1 MKTSTFCHCCGSSN
15 ILKSPGVLMPFMA
28 KMIFDYNVFDLD
40 DSWNL
45 YGFQNSKIYFPCKSA
60 QCQICGFLF
69 SDMRFDNDELNNLY
83 SSYREKKYSET
94 REFFEPGYLIK
105 NNLISENMNII
116 NEVENFLDF
125 AEERTNIL
133 DWGGDDGKNTPFLQ
147 DSENIFIYDLS
158 DKELLDKC
166 KKINYSEL
174 VATAEKQIRL
184 IEKINNSN
192 APLSIKL
199 EDGSVIALA
208 KNAKLSYPK
217 HFEPNKRQ
225 VFLSG
230 EAFFEITKNPQKPF
244 YVYSNE
250 VITKVLGT
258 SFTIKA
264 FEDSPE
270 VIVSVKTGKVS
281 VFHQNKIAFAD
292 PEEKALIITPNQQ
305 IVFAR
310 KEESLT
316 KSLVERPILIKDL
329 SQLPEQNFE
338 DKPVSEV
345 LKAIEQA
352 YGVHI
357 IYDAEQLSHCII
369 TTTLANESL
378 YSKLDIMCKTI
389 GASYKIVDAQIV
401 IQSMGCN

>member
-83 SSYREKKYSET
+83 SSYREKRYSET

-174 VATAEKQIRL
+174 QDNDYNIIVCRHV
-184 IEKINNSN
+184 
-192 APLSIKL
+192 L
-199 EDGSVIALA
+199 EHV
-208 KNAKLSYPK
+208 SYPK
-217 HFEPNKRQ
+217 DLLND
-225 VFLSG
+225 
-230 EAFFEITKNPQKPF
+230 IKNF
-244 YVYSNE
+244 MNE
-250 VITKVLGT
+250 D
-258 SFTIKA
+258 TILYI
-264 FEDSPE
+264 E
-270 VIVSVKTGKVS
+270 V
-281 VFHQNKIAFAD
+281 
-292 PEEKALIITPNQQ
+292 PCEK
-305 IVFAR
+305 IVFNDPNSFNLHNDKKHWHEHINFFTYLSMQKLLDSCGFSIIKEKILNA
-310 KEESLT
+310 EESLNC
-316 KSLVERPILIKDL
+316 V
-329 SQLPEQNFE
+329 NF
-338 DKPVSEV
+338 SNIFMF
-345 LKAIEQA
+345 A
-352 YGVHI
+352 
-357 IYDAEQLSHCII
+357 
-369 TTTLANESL
+369 
-378 YSKLDIMCKTI
+378 CKKNK
-389 GASYKIVDAQIV
+389 GIV
-401 IQSMGCN
+401 